1 MKNIYDTRTCSKS
14 CLYSGEQ
21 LQIVDWGDGEG
32 GGGGGRLNSGPFLY
46 RKYKCAGKESNVS
59 SSS

>member
-32 GGGGGRLNSGPFLY
+32 GGGRLNSGPFLY
-46 RKYKCAGKESNVS
+46 RKYQVAVKESNVS